1 LKFKIDQ
8 KYLASLLEANQN
20 LLIKSIKTKGSYHSN
35 NVNKVMYI
43 LHLFNKLQL
52 DMDVMDPVLSSK
64 RDYLGLKRIVL
75 IEEGL
80 PLVEGKNLSL
90 LIRLVTRTGK
100 PKKILLIY

>member
-1 LKFKIDQ
+1 
-8 KYLASLLEANQN
+8 
-20 LLIKSIKTKGSYHSN
+20 
-35 NVNKVMYI
+35 
-43 LHLFNKLQL
+43 
-52 DMDVMDPVLSSK
+52 MDPVLSSK